1 MGVHGSEIG
10 SPDVHATIDVIRDA
24 ILRTK
29 PDATFVAIPVTN
41 LGPQPPECLNR
52 ACKRKGIRAI
62 FDRSR
67 AF

>member
-41 LGPQPPECLNR
+41 PGPQPPECLNR
-52 ACKRKGIRAI
+52 ACKRKGIRPI